1 MLGRIESAFNAQA
14 ASEQRLRRFVADASH
29 ELRTPLAAVRAYA
42 ELFSRGAAQRPED
55 LERSM
60 RGISSESERMTV
72 LVDDLLLLARLDE
85 GRPLEREPVWLER
98 VVEDAVETARTVD
111 PDRPISLTL
120 ESAPVLGD
128 RARLRQII
136 DNLLSNV
143 RAHTPAGAPVDVRVS
158 TWNCSAVVA
167 VTDSGPG
174 LTDGDAERVFRR
186 FYRADES
193 RSRASGGVGLGL
205 AIVAAVAEAHGGTVA
220 AASDHGQ
227 GATFTVTL
235 PLAGLTGDSQ

>member
-1 MLGRIESAFNAQA
+1 M
-14 ASEQRLRRFVADASH
+14 
-29 ELRTPLAAVRAYA
+29 
-42 ELFSRGAAQRPED
+42 
-55 LERSM
+55 
-60 RGISSESERMTV
+60 
-72 LVDDLLLLARLDE
+72 
-85 GRPLEREPVWLER
+85 
-98 VVEDAVETARTVD
+98 
-111 PDRPISLTL
+111 
-120 ESAPVLGD
+120 
-128 RARLRQII
+128 
-136 DNLLSNV
+136 
-143 RAHTPAGAPVDVRVS
+143 S